1 MKRINLK
8 YAFELFMQ
16 SRETFCRDVTI
27 ENYNNTLN
35 YFIDY
40 ICADR
45 ELTAQEIYV
54 DELVTDD
61 LNGYSIYLK
70 HKIKN
75 DGHPF
80 YPVAS

>member
-45 ELTAQEIYV
+45 
-54 DELVTDD
+54 
-61 LNGYSIYLK
+61 
-70 HKIKN
+70 
-75 DGHPF
+75 
-80 YPVAS
+80 